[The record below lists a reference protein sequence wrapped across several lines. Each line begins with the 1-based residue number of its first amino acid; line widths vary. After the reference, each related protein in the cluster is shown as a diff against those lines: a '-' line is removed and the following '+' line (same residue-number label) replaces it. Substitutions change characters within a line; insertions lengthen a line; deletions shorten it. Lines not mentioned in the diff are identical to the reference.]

1 MTNNDS
7 MPAATPRR
15 GFLRRLAASAAM
27 LGGGMGGV
35 PSLLHAAP
43 ASPVQDDDW
52 MRALTGKH
60 RTVFDVSAHRN
71 GRPLLQAKNFLDA
84 WRDAFHVAEAQVNL
98 VVGIQADATPLL
110 LSDVL
115 WARFHI
121 GDHFDVVDPATKSP
135 ATKNLFS
142 AANVASPGLIP
153 AEQSIESL
161 QKRGVRFLMCL
172 NTLGGVAARLS
183 AAGLG
188 APPEVRAALVG
199 GLLPGVIPVP
209 AMVVAL
215 AQLQERGLAYEKIG

>member
-1 MTNNDS
+1 MTSRDPMRAS
-7 MPAATPRR
+7 TPRR
-15 GFLRRLAASAAM
+15 GFLRRLGASAAM
-27 LGGGMGGV
+27 LGSGMGS

-43 ASPVQDDDW
+43 DSQGQDEDW

-60 RTVFDVSAHRN
+60 RTVFDVAAHRN

-84 WRDAFHVAEAQVNL
+84 WRDAFHVAESQVNL
-98 VVGIQADATPLL
+98 VLGVQADATPLL
-110 LSDVL
+110 LSDAL
-115 WARFHI
+115 WTRYRI
-121 GDHFDVVDPATKSP
+121 GEHFDVVDPATKSP

-142 AANVASPGLIP
+142 ATNVATPGLIP

-172 NTLGGVAARLS
+172 NTLGGLAVRLS

-188 APPEVRAALVG
+188 APPEVRAALIG
-199 GLLPGVIPVP
+199 GLLPGVISVP

-215 AQLQERGLAYEKIG
+215 AQLQERGLTYEKIA